1 MLLSTDM
8 VAFKK
13 FFGFSHTLGK
23 NCIVFLAA
31 SLAAII
37 EVPEFGFI
45 LIAYASLY
53 FLIGILQGM
62 FVHVIAKI
70 TGSVKVAFGSS
81 DLFKSAASEDESDT
95 LTDSDSLKND
105 NVLKM
110 NLTDIL
116 NADVDGDGVADFEQ
130 GGKESVR

>member
-62 FVHVIAKI
+62 FVHVIATI

-81 DLFKSAASEDESDT
+81 DLFKSALRARMSP
-95 LTDSDSLKND
+95 
-105 NVLKM
+105 
-110 NLTDIL
+110 IL
-116 NADVDGDGVADFEQ
+116 
-130 GGKESVR
+130 